1 MRPTPSHVI
10 ASADVDRRIKKLT
23 FDATYNL
30 AFEQVFGKTIIC
42 QSLEVAGA
50 YVRSHNLDS
59 ITLEG
64 DKYDRKGSITGGYH
78 DVRSSR
84 IDAIKNLKLWET
96 KAEEEKKNHDEIE
109 ATTQRLNQ
117 EITQLVGAIHV
128 CEGKLS
134 KATADGAPLV
144 ASMLLLQ
151 QEEDALKTRIAK
163 LEANLNLQQSAIRNL
178 KAEMSAYEDELK
190 TKMEQSLSDEEE
202 QQLATLNALVDQTKE
217 ELLELSARRVEV
229 STRLSCS
236 LPPTDRFLVAHRST
250 RYHRD

>member
-1 MRPTPSHVI
+1 M
-10 ASADVDRRIKKLT
+10 
-23 FDATYNL
+23 
-30 AFEQVFGKTIIC
+30 
-42 QSLEVAGA
+42 
-50 YVRSHNLDS
+50 RSHNLDS

-84 IDAIKNLKLWET
+84 IDAIKKLKHWES

-117 EITQLVGAIHV
+117 EITHLVGAMHV
-128 CEGKLS
+128 CEGKLA

-144 ASMLLLQ
+144 ASMLSLT

-163 LEANLNLQQSAIRNL
+163 LEANLNTQQSAIRNL
-178 KAEMSAYEDELK
+178 KAEMSAYEAELE

-217 ELLELSARRVEV
+217 ELVELSARRVEV
-229 STRLSCS
+229 SSQFPLLR
-236 LPPTDRFLVAHRST
+236 A
-250 RYHRD
+250 